1 MAATK
6 EDRDKQASVGVQVTE
21 HRVTIAEGRIAN
33 LEEDEPTTVSPQ
45 MPGRSPMIEG
55 EGQVPMAWQIRVVQ
69 VSAQGD
75 KPVGA
80 KFEIYSPEAYNNG
93 KKLTSMDWG
102 TGGWITLHEEQITQD
117 MNVVARF
124 TYKVEGEGEEKT
136 RTLTWYA
143 TVVEAFNKTPETP
156 ADGVEVEDVL
166 IATLHASGWQR
177 ITQYHT
183 GAIFLGGGS
192 GGGGAAVNPEDF
204 NIYITKIG
212 EEFWLTQGQEKKTT
226 ATGVT
231 YTPKRRIMRLDNVLL
246 GLCVAHVDNPSAGS
260 SAKQPV
266 LVTKPYDWSNIAFM
280 VEGMGYDAVSI
291 NNANFADTIVHQTLR
306 GYETTWMNAFCV
318 SYPDDDTDQGSVMGA
333 SSTGMFFSTEEPS
346 RSADDVYFYTELMDT
361 NIAGSTYAST

>member
-6 EDRDKQASVGVQVTE
+6 EDRNKQASVGVQVVE
-21 HRVTIAEGRIAN
+21 HRVTLAEGRIAN

-69 VSAQGD
+69 VPAQGD

-143 TVVEAFNKTPETP
+143 TVVEASNKAPETP

-183 GAIFLGGGS
+183 GAIYLGS
-192 GGGGAAVNPEDF
+192 GGGGGGAQVNPEDY
-204 NIYITKIG
+204 NIHISNVDG
-212 EEFWLTQGQEKKTT
+212 EIWLTQGQDWKVVPGGSESV
-226 ATGVT
+226 A
-231 YTPKRRIMRLDNVLL
+231 TPKRKILRLDNILL
-246 GLCVAHVDNPSAGS
+246 ASAIESIKQGSDDGCLSIPTLVDKPFCWSTVTAFGSTDIDLGGGIFWDGPYFNCTLKGYCTTWMKHLCAEYPTSETDQGFLKGS
-260 SAKQPV
+260 SASG
-266 LVTKPYDWSNIAFM
+266 LVF
-280 VEGMGYDAVSI
+280 
-291 NNANFADTIVHQTLR
+291 
-306 GYETTWMNAFCV
+306 TT
-318 SYPDDDTDQGSVMGA
+318 D
-333 SSTGMFFSTEEPS
+333 EPTT
-346 RSADDVYFYTELMDT
+346 SAEDEVYFYTELMDT
-361 NIAGSTYAST
+361 NVAGSIYAST